1 MLEKILEVL
10 SLTEWK
16 KKREVLKELRKEF
29 KVSERQFRLLVAQNN
44 KLFGQGVV
52 DYYIAHSA
60 RGYKKTFDWNEMK
73 RSIADNRKRAI
84 TMLVDC
90 DKAEKAFQKRN
101 QIKMNLEREIENFK

>member
-1 MLEKILEVL
+1 MLERILEIL

-16 KKREVLKELRKEF
+16 KKREILNELRKEF

-44 KLFGQGVV
+44 RLFGQGIVN
-52 DYYIAHSA
+52 YYIAHSS
-60 RGYKKTFDWNEMK
+60 RGYKKTFNWDEMK

-90 DKAEKAFQKRN
+90 DHAEKAFQKRN
-101 QIKMNLEREIENFK
+101 QVKTDLEREDD